1 MEYDT
6 TETARRELVRKL
18 NSEPGNRASLEA
30 KHGQVWDSDQ
40 LRQDFEVTGFLA
52 PFVIVQ
58 RKSDQVLGSLMFQH
72 EPRLYFRFAPD

>member
-18 NSEPGNRASLEA
+18 NSEPGNRASLKA
-30 KHGQVWDSDQ
+30 KHGQVWDTDE
-40 LRQDFEVTGFLA
+40 LRQDFDVKGFLA